1 MKFFFGMVL
10 IYRYLKNFNMINNKL
25 AIIGGSGLYDVEDF
39 KEREFLKIDTPWGQ
53 PSDDILKTKYNNKE
67 IYFLPRHG
75 RGHTISP
82 TKINFRANIDAL
94 KQLGV
99 TDIVSISAVGSLKE
113 DLHPGKFVIID
124 QFIDRTFARNK
135 TFFDDEIVAHVSMAH
150 PTSNG
155 LMNAC
160 EEAIKQENI
169 EHQRGGTYIVM
180 EGPQFSTLAESNL
193 YRSWNADVIGMTNMP
208 EAKLAREAEI
218 RYASVSMVTDFDCW
232 HPDHE
237 NVNVQK
243 VIKVLLSNAEK
254 AKGMI
259 KNIINN
265 FESHI
270 DTKDPTNNCLDVA
283 IITSPERRTQKTID
297 KLKNVAGRFFKK

>member
-1 MKFFFGMVL
+1 MA
-10 IYRYLKNFNMINNKL
+10 NNKI
-25 AIIGGSGLYDVEDF
+25 AFIGGSGLYDIEDF
-39 KEREFLKIDTPWGQ
+39 TDREQVKLDTPWGK
-53 PSDDILKTKYNNKE
+53 PSDDILKAKYHDKE
-67 IYFLPRHG
+67 IFFLPRHG
-75 RGHTISP
+75 RGHFISP
-82 TKINFRANIDAL
+82 SKINFRANIDAL

-99 TDIVSISAVGSLKE
+99 TDIVSVSAVGSLKE
-113 DLHPGKFVIID
+113 DLFPGKFVIVD

-160 EEAIKQENI
+160 EDSIKKSNI
-169 EHQRGGTYIVM
+169 DYYRKGTYVVM

-193 YRSWNADVIGMTNMP
+193 YRSWKADVIGMTNMP

-237 NVNVQK
+237 SVDVQQI
-243 VIKVLLSNAEK
+243 IKVLLGNAEK
-254 AKGMI
+254 AKVMI
-259 KNIINN
+259 KNLIDN
-265 FESHI
+265 FEDHI
-270 DTKDPTNNCLDVA
+270 DPKDPANNCLDVA
-283 IITSPERRTQKTID
+283 IITSPEKRTQKTIE
-297 KLKNVAGRFFKK
+297 KLKTIAGRILLK

>member
-1 MKFFFGMVL
+1 MA
-10 IYRYLKNFNMINNKL
+10 NNKL
-25 AIIGGSGLYDVEDF
+25 AIIGGSGLYDVEEF
-39 KEREFLKIDTPWGQ
+39 KEREFLKINTPWGK

-99 TDIVSISAVGSLKE
+99 TDVVSVSAVGSLKE
-113 DLHPGKFVIID
+113 DLPPGKFVIVD
-124 QFIDRTFARNK
+124 QFINRTFARNK

-155 LMNAC
+155 LMNSC

-169 EHQRGGTYIVM
+169 EYQRGGTYVVM

-237 NVNVQK
+237 NVDVQK
-243 VIKVLLSNAEK
+243 VVKVLIDNAEK
-254 AKGMI
+254 AKKMI
-259 KNIINN
+259 KNIIDN

-270 DTKDPTNNCLDVA
+270 DPKDPTNNCLDVA
-283 IITSPERRTQKTID
+283 IITSPEKRTQKTID
-297 KLKNVAGRFFKK
+297 KLKTIAGRVLSK